1 MPATYEKIAT
11 TTLGSATANITFS
24 GIGSGYTDLRLVI
37 TGTIIAGNVYRIQYN
52 GDTNTNYSVT
62 VLESDGSTISSSRG
76 TNNTSVLSGFS
87 YGGSA
92 TVPQLVTYDIFSYA
106 GSTYKTAL
114 VTTSSN
120 HGTLSGYIERI
131 VGLWRNTA
139 AITSIAITTSSG
151 GDVPS
156 GVSATLYGI
165 LKA

>member
-11 TTLGSATANITFS
+11 TTLSSAASSITFS
-24 GIGSGYTDLRLVI
+24 SIAASWTDLRLTI
-37 TGTIIAGNVYRIQYN
+37 TGTIIAGNVYRIQCN
-52 GDTNTNYSVT
+52 GDTSGNYSVT
-62 VLESDGSTISSSRG
+62 VLEADGGTISSSRG
-76 TNNTSVLSGFS
+76 TNNTSILAGFS

-92 TVPQLVTYDIFSYA
+92 TIPQFVSYDIFSYA
-106 GSTYKTAL
+106 GATYKTAL
-114 VTTSSN
+114 VTASVNQGSA
-120 HGTLSGYIERI
+120 SGYIARH

-156 GVSATLYGI
+156 GVTATLYGI

>member
-1 MPATYEKIAT
+1 MPTTYEKIAT
-11 TTLGSATANITFS
+11 TTLGSAASSIDFTSIAAS
-24 GIGSGYTDLRLVI
+24 WTDLRLVI
-37 TGTIIAGNVYRIQYN
+37 TGTIIAGNVYKIQYN
-52 GDTNTNYSVT
+52 GDTGSNYSIT
-62 VLESDGSTISSSRG
+62 ILEANGSTVASNRSTGG
-76 TNNTSVLSGFS
+76 TSILAGFT

-92 TVPQLVTYDIFSYA
+92 TIPQFVSYDIFSYA
-106 GSTYKTAL
+106 GSTNKTAL
-114 VTTSSN
+114 ATASVDQNGSGSVT
-120 HGTLSGYIERI
+120 RV

>member
-1 MPATYEKIAT
+1 MPATYEKIQS
-11 TTLGSATANITFS
+11 TTLGSAAANITFS

-52 GDTNTNYSVT
+52 GDTGSNYSIT
-62 VLESDGSTISSSRG
+62 ILEANGSTVASNRSTSG
-76 TNNTSVLSGFS
+76 TSILAGFT
-87 YGGSA
+87 YGGSD
-92 TVPQLVTYDIFSYA
+92 TIPQFVSYDIFSYA
-106 GSTYKTAL
+106 GSTNKTAL
-114 VTTSSN
+114 ATASVDQNGSGSVT
-120 HGTLSGYIERI
+120 RV

-151 GDVPS
+151 GNVPS